1 MLVFA
6 VEPKFRKNGLVYPKT
21 ARAIS
26 GSTVE
31 NLAIAIT
38 FRMIPI
44 LFSYLSCGIEVIIGD
59 IVTKSRGDITIRLQS
74 EIFISLEFVA
84 KKYAIW

>member
-1 MLVFA
+1 MRVFA
-6 VEPKFRKNGLVYPKT
+6 VEPKFQKNGLVYPKT

-31 NLAIAIT
+31 NLAMPIT

-44 LFSYLSCGIEVIIGD
+44 LFSYLSYKSNGAAEPLKKSTKNEVI
-59 IVTKSRGDITIRLQS
+59 
-74 EIFISLEFVA
+74 
-84 KKYAIW
+84 

>member
-31 NLAIAIT
+31 NLAMPIT
-38 FRMIPI
+38 FRMTPI
-44 LFSYLSCGIEVIIGD
+44 IFPYLSYNSNGAAEPLKKSTKNEVI
-59 IVTKSRGDITIRLQS
+59 
-74 EIFISLEFVA
+74 
-84 KKYAIW
+84 